1 MDNPTNPI
9 VGEVLTALRRLI
21 RAVDLQSKRISRDY
35 GATIPQMIVLQ
46 EIQKIGIASAAE
58 IAMAVSL
65 SQATVT
71 SILTR
76 LEGRGLIL
84 RLRSNQDRR
93 KVELSVTEKGL
104 RLLTSSPKLLHDKF
118 ISEFAKLERWE
129 QLQILSSIQSSGRPR
144 FESQRPT
151 HSPSNHQVGS
161 LSMRS
166 IPLLSTTGFYPS
178 TPRYSRW

>member
-129 QLQILSSIQSSGRPR
+129 QLQILSSILRLAEMMDT
-144 FESQRPT
+144 ES
-151 HSPSNHQVGS
+151 
-161 LSMRS
+161 LDAA
-166 IPLLSTTGFYPS
+166 PLLAPGELKEATLERTLATEG
-178 TPRYSRW
+178 